1 MKNTLRNEVLKAEEP
16 EAKPEVFVEPEE
28 QEVKTSRFSR
38 AVASFFRFMSG
49 NKIANEDIERYAPMT
64 ILVFL
69 LLLVYIGNS
78 YVADNKMKKITRLE
92 KSIKAKK
99 NEYVN
104 LSSTTIDRTRASQ
117 IEPRALK
124 LGLKPS
130 MVPVR
135 KIEIDNQQTKTNG
148 RRKQK

>member
-1 MKNTLRNEVLKAEEP
+1 MKNTLRNVSSKVEEP
-16 EAKPEVFVEPEE
+16 EAKPEVFTEPKE
-28 QEVKTSRFSR
+28 QEVKTSRFSQ
-38 AVASFFRFMSG
+38 AIASFFRFISG

-78 YVADNKMKKITRLE
+78 YVADNKMKKISRLE
-92 KSIKAKK
+92 KSIKVKK
-99 NEYVN
+99 NEYVS
-104 LSSTTIDRTRASQ
+104 LSSTTIDKTRASQ

-135 KIEIDNQQTKTNG
+135 KIDIENQHTKTNG
-148 RRKQK
+148 RRK